1 LIAQRRILAAVY
13 MDVLSNRRAWHYIVE
28 VIVAAQVE
36 KVWEIGSDWLS
47 FPARS
52 CVLECTEGE
61 NGLPGCVRKVT
72 VKSRSGSPDK
82 ERRWVAEKLI
92 HIDHSRHILFY
103 DVVGGNIGLE
113 PGYQAAFQVVGEGE
127 GRTRVV
133 WSFRFSPKQAAIE
146 QMTPPIA
153 ARITAYI
160 QELETLASA

>member
-1 LIAQRRILAAVY
+1 MQADQYVSQLILIAKRRILAAVY

-28 VIVAAQVE
+28 VIVAAPVE

-82 ERRWVAEKLI
+82 ERRWVAEKLV

-103 DVVGGNIGLE
+103 EVVGGNIGLE
-113 PGYQAAFQVVGEGE
+113 PGYQAAFQV
-127 GRTRVV
+127 
-133 WSFRFSPKQAAIE
+133 
-146 QMTPPIA
+146 
-153 ARITAYI
+153 
-160 QELETLASA
+160 